1 MKNIFLI
8 SVLLLSVSILFG
20 QEKNTANNLDNILK
34 QLSLTSEQK
43 EQIDLIKGKYEGNKK
58 ALHTSTPSTLD
69 NKEEIQAK
77 FKENREIQRK
87 KMVEI
92 RSLLTKEQKVK
103 MRKLRGAKKI
113 KKE

>member
-1 MKNIFLI
+1 M
-8 SVLLLSVSILFG
+8 LLSVSMLFG
-20 QEKNTANNLDNILK
+20 QEKISTNNLDNILK
-34 QLSLTSEQK
+34 QLSLNSEQK
-43 EQIDLIKGKYEGNKK
+43 EQIDLIKEKYEGNKK
-58 ALHTSTPSTLD
+58 VFHTSTPSTLG

-92 RSLLTKEQKVK
+92 RSVLTKEQKVK